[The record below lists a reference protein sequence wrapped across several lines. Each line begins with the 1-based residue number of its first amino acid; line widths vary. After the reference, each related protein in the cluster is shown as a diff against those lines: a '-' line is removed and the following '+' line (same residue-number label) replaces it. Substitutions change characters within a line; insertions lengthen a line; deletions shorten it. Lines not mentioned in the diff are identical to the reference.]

1 MNEEMLDLI
10 KLIDELDNLRM
21 EHTLTYEGLHKVTEL
36 MKDYAWETEKH
47 FPLNESIDTHETR
60 SKEDMEK

>member
-10 KLIDELDNLRM
+10 KLIEELDNLRM
-21 EHTLTYEGLHKVTEL
+21 EHTLTYEGLHKVAEL

-47 FPLNESIDTHETR
+47 FPLKESIDTHAKRTEV
-60 SKEDMEK
+60 EK